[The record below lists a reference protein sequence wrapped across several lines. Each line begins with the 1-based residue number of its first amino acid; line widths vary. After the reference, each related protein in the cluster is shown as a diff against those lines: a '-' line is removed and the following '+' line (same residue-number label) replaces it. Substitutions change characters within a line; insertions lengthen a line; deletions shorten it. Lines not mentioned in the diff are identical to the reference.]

1 MPDLLEQIRAA
12 CLEAKVEPNAE
23 SISQIVRS
31 LYPATSHADLVELV
45 DEVLCSINGLGP
57 LEELLFLPNLTDI
70 LVNRF
75 DDVWIDRGN
84 GLEKTNIQFNSESA
98 AQEFAKRIATRGHRR
113 LDEAQPF
120 VDIQQLLAYGF
131 MRCFPRLHHQGLP
144 FQSVL
149 L

>member
-1 MPDLLEQIRAA
+1 LPDLLEQIRAA
-12 CLEAKVEPNAE
+12 CIEAKVELNAE

-45 DEVLCSINGLGP
+45 DEVLSSINGLGP

-84 GLEKTNIQFNSESA
+84 GLEKTQINSVPRAQLKSLLNES
-98 AQEFAKRIATRGHRR
+98 
-113 LDEAQPF
+113 
-120 VDIQQLLAYGF
+120 QLAGTADLMKPNHLSTSKQMLAYGF

-144 FQSVL
+144 FQFVPH
-149 L
+149 